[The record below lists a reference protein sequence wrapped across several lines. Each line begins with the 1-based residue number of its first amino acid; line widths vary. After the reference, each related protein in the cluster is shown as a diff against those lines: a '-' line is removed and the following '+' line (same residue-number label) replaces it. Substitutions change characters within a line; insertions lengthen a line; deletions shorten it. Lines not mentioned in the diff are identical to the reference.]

1 MKITAVIAEYNPLHN
16 GHLKLL
22 KKARTETRPEA
33 LVVVMSGSFTERGD
47 ICVADKYTRANWALQ
62 CGADLVLE
70 LPTVYTL
77 STAKSF
83 AEGALKTL
91 SMLGEFTL
99 CFGTETKELEELS
112 YVAEFMQSESRD
124 MQNMLRSYLSE
135 GYSVA
140 KSRTLALDKIRPDI
154 ANLVKS
160 PNNILGVEY
169 IKAGAPYG
177 NKISFHSI
185 ERKPDNNKTII
196 SSTKIR
202 ALMEEGKDY
211 SAFVPSCVA
220 IAEPTDMSKYGTV
233 STYSMR
239 TKTAKHFGR
248 NGKQNKQH
256 GFRHFRRVPQTHDK
270 TLYAFNDKAD
280 CGVGGLRTHKRSR
293 HARKRKQ
300 ALHHGSCRVGKKEKR
315 AVFPSGVLR
324 RIFLLQTVGLPRRA
338 HNPPSRGFG
347 RTCRKNSETLQNR
360 QNTNLKTRFCLLN
373 VILCNIRTVRKI
385 VCYLLPSR

>member
-77 STAKSF
+77 STAKFF

-177 NKISFHSI
+177 DKISFHSI

-211 SAFVPSCVA
+211 SAFVPPCVT
-220 IAEPTDMSKYGTV
+220 IAEPTDTSKYGTV

-239 TKTAKHFGR
+239 TKTASELAEIANISEGMENRISNTDFDTFEEFLKLTTKRYTRSTIKRIAASAACGLT
-248 NGKQNKQH
+248 KEAVTLAKENKPYTTVLAVSEKNKNALFSLLASSDGYFFYKPSDCPAEH
-256 GFRHFRRVPQTHDK
+256 IIRPLVDLDERAAKILKLCKTDK
-270 TLYAFNDKAD
+270 T
-280 CGVGGLRTHKRSR
+280 
-293 HARKRKQ
+293 
-300 ALHHGSCRVGKKEKR
+300 
-315 AVFPSGVLR
+315 
-324 RIFLLQTVGLPRRA
+324 QT
-338 HNPPSRGFG
+338 
-347 RTCRKNSETLQNR
+347 
-360 QNTNLKTRFCLLN
+360 
-373 VILCNIRTVRKI
+373 
-385 VCYLLPSR
+385 

>member
-77 STAKSF
+77 STAKAF

-177 NKISFHSI
+177 DKISFHSI

-239 TKTAKHFGR
+239 TKTASELAEIANISEGMENRISNTDFDTFEEFLKLTTKRYTRSTIKRIAASAACGLT
-248 NGKQNKQH
+248 KEAVTLAKENKPYTTVLAVSEKKKNALFSLLASSDGYFFYKPSDCPAEH
-256 GFRHFRRVPQTHDK
+256 IIRPLVDLDERAAKILKLCKTDK
-270 TLYAFNDKAD
+270 T
-280 CGVGGLRTHKRSR
+280 
-293 HARKRKQ
+293 
-300 ALHHGSCRVGKKEKR
+300 
-315 AVFPSGVLR
+315 
-324 RIFLLQTVGLPRRA
+324 QT
-338 HNPPSRGFG
+338 
-347 RTCRKNSETLQNR
+347 
-360 QNTNLKTRFCLLN
+360 
-373 VILCNIRTVRKI
+373 
-385 VCYLLPSR
+385 